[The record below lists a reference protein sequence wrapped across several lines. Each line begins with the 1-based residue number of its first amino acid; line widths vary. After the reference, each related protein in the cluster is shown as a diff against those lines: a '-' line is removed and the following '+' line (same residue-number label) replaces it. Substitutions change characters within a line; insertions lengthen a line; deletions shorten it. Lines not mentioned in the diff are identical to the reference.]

1 MTSHPRTHRAV
12 PRVSEPVP
20 PPGTGRVPV
29 AFVMPETTFARVFDH
44 GNLAALHASEAV
56 RLIADRPLDPDD
68 PRDAVLLTEV
78 EVLVTGWGSP
88 ELDAGR
94 LDRMPRLRAVAHS
107 AGSVKPVV
115 DDDVWSRGIAVTSS
129 AAANAVPVA
138 EFTVAMIVLAAKR
151 AFATAAALGSATGP
165 VDVEGSWPVVG
176 MHGITVGVVG
186 ASRVGRA
193 VIERLRA
200 HDVRV
205 LVSDPYLDDDEATLL
220 GVTVVDLDTLAVTS
234 DIVTLHAPL
243 LPSTR
248 GMIDRHVIGLLR
260 PGTTVVNTARGAILD
275 QDALADRL
283 DRGDLAAVLDVT
295 EPELL
300 PPDARLRSTPNTF
313 ITPHIAGSLGN
324 ELRRLAENAV
334 RETIAFAATGA
345 FTDPIVP
352 DGFAVQ
358 A

>member
-1 MTSHPRTHRAV
+1 MTSRPVTPPVVPARRDHAHRS
-12 PRVSEPVP
+12 P
-20 PPGTGRVPV
+20 VPV
-29 AFVMPETTFARVFDH
+29 AFVMPEATFARVFDP
-44 GNLAALHASEAV
+44 GDLAALHASEAV
-56 RLIADRPLDPDD
+56 RLVADRPLDPDD
-68 PRDAVLLTEV
+68 PRDLPLLADAEL
-78 EVLVTGWGSP
+78 LVTGWGSP
-88 ELDAGR
+88 VLSADR
-94 LDRMPRLRAVAHS
+94 LDRMPRLRAVVHS

-115 DDDVWSRGIAVTSS
+115 DTDVWERRIAVASS

-138 EFTVAMIVLAAKR
+138 EFTVAVIVLAAKR
-151 AFATAAALGSATGP
+151 AFASAAALRSDEAP

-176 MHGITVGVVG
+176 MHGVTVGVVG

-193 VIERLRA
+193 VIERLRDY
-200 HDVRV
+200 DVRV
-205 LVSDPYLDDDEATLL
+205 LVSDPYLDDDEAALL
-220 GVTVVDLDTLAVTS
+220 GVTVVDLGTLAASS
-234 DIVTLHAPL
+234 DVVTLHAPL

-248 GMIDRHVIGLLR
+248 GLVDRAVIGRMR
-260 PGTTVVNTARGAILD
+260 PGTTLVNTARGAIVD

-295 EPELL
+295 EPERL

-324 ELRRLAENAV
+324 ELRRLADNAV
-334 RETIAFAATGA
+334 RETIAFAVTGA

>member
-1 MTSHPRTHRAV
+1 MSSRPAMPPAPSVPTDRA
-12 PRVSEPVP
+12 RR
-20 PPGTGRVPV
+20 GAVPV
-29 AFVMPETTFARVFDH
+29 AFVMPESTFTRVFDP
-44 GNLAALHASEAV
+44 GDLAALHASDSV
-56 RLIADRPLDPDD
+56 RLVADRPLDPDD
-68 PRDAVLLTEV
+68 PRDAPLLAPV

-88 ELDAGR
+88 ELDAVR

-115 DDDVWSRGIAVTSS
+115 DDDVWARGIAVASS

-151 AFATAAALGSATGP
+151 AFATAASLAADPRGGP
-165 VDVEGSWPVVG
+165 VDVEGSWPVIG
-176 MHGITVGVVG
+176 MHGLTVGVVG

-193 VIERLRA
+193 VIERLRG

-205 LVSDPYLDDDEATLL
+205 LVSDPYLSDHEAAVL
-220 GVTVVDLDTLAVTS
+220 GVTRVDLDTLAAHS

-248 GMIDRHVIGLLR
+248 GMIGRTVIERFR
-260 PGTTVVNTARGAILD
+260 PGATLVNTARGGIVD
-275 QDALADRL
+275 QEALADRL

-295 EPELL
+295 EPEHL
-300 PPDARLRSTPNTF
+300 PADARLRGTPNTF

-324 ELRRLAENAV
+324 ELRRLAGNAV
-334 RETIAFAATGA
+334 RETIAFATTGA

>member
-1 MTSHPRTHRAV
+1 MDEPFAEEEPPTMTSDTHDRH
-12 PRVSEPVP
+12 
-20 PPGTGRVPV
+20 PV
-29 AFVMPETTFARVFDH
+29 AVAFAMPAPTFDRVFDRVDV
-44 GNLAALHASEAV
+44 AALHAAPAV
-56 RLIADRPLDPDD
+56 RLLADRPLDPDD
-68 PRDAVLLTEV
+68 PADAATLAGA
-78 EVLVTGWGSP
+78 EVLVTGWGTP
-88 ELDAGR
+88 ELDAAR
-94 LDRMPRLRAVAHS
+94 LDRLPRLRAVVHS
-107 AGSVKPVV
+107 AGSVRSLIGP
-115 DDDVWSRGIAVTSS
+115 DARARDLAVTSS

-151 AFATAAALGSATGP
+151 AFATADSLRGAADP

-193 VIERLRA
+193 VVERLRD

-205 LVSDPYLDDDEATLL
+205 VVSDPFLGDDDAAAM
-220 GVTVVDLDTLAVTS
+220 GVERMDLPELAAVS
-234 DIVTLHAPL
+234 DIVTLHVPL

-248 GMIDRHVIGLLR
+248 GLVDRDVIDRMR
-260 PGTTVVNTARGAILD
+260 PGTTIVNTARGAIVD

-295 EPELL
+295 EPEVL
-300 PPDARLRSTPNTF
+300 PAGARLRSTPNTF

-324 ELRRLAENAV
+324 ELRRLAANSV
-334 RETIAFAATGA
+334 RETLAFAETGA
-345 FTDPIVP
+345 FLDPIVP
-352 DGFAVQ
+352 DDFALQ

>member
-1 MTSHPRTHRAV
+1 
-12 PRVSEPVP
+12 
-20 PPGTGRVPV
+20 
-29 AFVMPETTFARVFDH
+29 MPETTFVRVFDH
-44 GNLAALHASEAV
+44 GDLAALHASEAV

-115 DDDVWSRGIAVTSS
+115 DDVVWSRGIAVTSS

-260 PGTTVVNTARGAILD
+260 PGSTVVNTARGAILD

>member
-1 MTSHPRTHRAV
+1 MTSRPVTPRSTATDDR
-12 PRVSEPVP
+12 PDRGPVA
-20 PPGTGRVPV
+20 V
-29 AFVMPETTFARVFDH
+29 AFVLPGPTFERVFAPADV
-44 GNLAALHASEAV
+44 AALHAAPAV
-56 RLIADRPLDPDD
+56 RLVHDRPLDPDD
-68 PRDAVLLTEV
+68 PRDAGLLADV
-78 EVLVTGWGSP
+78 ECIITGWGSP
-88 ELDAGR
+88 VLDVRR
-94 LDRMPRLRAVAHS
+94 LDRMPRLRAIAHS

-115 DDDVWSRGIAVTSS
+115 DDDVWARGIVVTTS

-138 EFTVAMIVLAAKR
+138 EFAVAMIVLAAKR
-151 AFATAAALGSATGP
+151 AFATASALAASDGAP
-165 VDVEGSWPVVG
+165 VDVEGSWPVIG

-193 VIERLRA
+193 VVERLRD

-205 LVSDPYLDDDEATLL
+205 LVSDPYLDAAEAASL
-220 GVTVVDLDTLAVTS
+220 GVTAVDLDTLAAAS

-248 GMIDRHVIGLLR
+248 NLVDRHVLGLMR
-260 PGTTVVNTARGAILD
+260 PGATLVNTARGGIVD
-275 QDALADRL
+275 QEALADRL

-295 EPELL
+295 EPEVL
-300 PPDARLRSTPNTF
+300 PAGARLRSTPNTF

-324 ELRRLAENAV
+324 ELRRLAGNAV
-334 RETIAFAATGA
+334 RETVAFAATGA